1 MTNTQGLIIA
11 GIVLIAPHLSVKFAN
26 ICVIVIVAALAAQW
40 VYA

>member
-11 GIVLIAPHLSVKFAN
+11 GIVLMAPHLSLKTAN
-26 ICVIVIVAALAAQW
+26 TMALVILAALAAQW